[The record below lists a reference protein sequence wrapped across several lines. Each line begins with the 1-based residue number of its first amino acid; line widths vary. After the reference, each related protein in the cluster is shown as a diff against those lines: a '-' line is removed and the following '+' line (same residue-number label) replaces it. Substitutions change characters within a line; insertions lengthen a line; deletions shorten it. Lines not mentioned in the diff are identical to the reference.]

1 MPASVGG
8 MDEVLPGV
16 FHWTAIHPDI
26 DFEVSSYWLD
36 DSGVLLDPLLPPE
49 GADWFARRGTPPAAI
64 VLSNRLHYR
73 HSAALVAAF
82 GVPVLVPRVGLHQF
96 ADRGPVTPY
105 DPGDT
110 LPGGLVVHEVGA
122 ICPDEMA
129 LHRADGR
136 ILVIADGVMRHGPD
150 GPLGFAPDV
159 LLDDPEVTKS
169 GLLAAYE
176 GLLSELEFDHLLLA
190 HGGPVI
196 GDGRDQLSELVAAG
210 GRSAFEM

>member
-1 MPASVGG
+1 MH
-8 MDEVLPGV
+8 EVLPGV
-16 FHWTAIHPDI
+16 FHWTAIHPEI
-26 DFEVSSYWLD
+26 SIAVSSYWLD
-36 DSGVLLDPLLPPE
+36 DSGVLLDPLLPAE
-49 GADWFARRGTPPAAI
+49 GIDWFAQRGTPPSAI

-73 HSAALVAAF
+73 HSAALVDAF

-96 ADRGPVTPY
+96 VDRGPVTAY

-136 ILVIADGVMRHGPD
+136 ILVIADGVMRGSD
-150 GPLGFAPDV
+150 GPLGFAPDA
-159 LLDDPEVTKS
+159 LLDDPEETKRR
-169 GLLAAYE
+169 LLAAYA
-176 GLLSELEFDHLLLA
+176 GLLSDLEFDHLLLA

-196 GDGRDQLSELVAAG
+196 GDGRAQLSELVTVG
-210 GRSAFEM
+210 GRTAFEM